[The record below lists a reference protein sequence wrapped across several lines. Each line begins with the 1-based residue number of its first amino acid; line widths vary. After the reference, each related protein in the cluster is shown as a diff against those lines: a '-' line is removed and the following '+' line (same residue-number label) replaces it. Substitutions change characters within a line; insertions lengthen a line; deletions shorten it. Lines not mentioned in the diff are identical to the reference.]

1 MASPPTSPPAA
12 KRQRLENS
20 LEGVIAPSSPSIS
33 NKDQN
38 QVNGHANGT
47 SSSAPV
53 ASSAPSLPVASTSNA
68 NANAREDS
76 DDGED
81 EEEQGIIKGE
91 AEDEGHR
98 DMYLDTISRQNLDFD
113 FERLCS
119 KSLSNINVYA
129 CLVCGKYFQGRGRG
143 SWAYRHAV
151 GDNHRVWL
159 NLSTEKF
166 YVLPEGYLVSDP
178 SLNDIIHVLNPRY
191 TNKDI
196 QKLSSGSQIAYTLN
210 NQSYRPGYIGIN
222 NIKSNDYLNVIIQL
236 LLHIPP
242 IRNFFLDPSTPEL
255 RLENKPTE
263 LVRRLSTLTKR
274 LWNNHLFKS
283 QISPHEFL
291 QEVNKRSNGKFK
303 TTEPGDPVEFLSWL
317 INTLHRDLGGN
328 KKSNSSIIYKSFQGK
343 VQIQTQQVIIHK
355 EYSRPVFD
363 IGRDIQTISS
373 PFLFLALDLPATP
386 LFTDV
391 NEKKIIPQVPLSTI
405 LAKFDGKTTQ
415 EFGPT
420 LKRHHLTKLP
430 PYLILHIKRFTKNN
444 FVSERNPTIVNFPL
458 RGVDVTDYVDP
469 KPTDPMHT
477 QYDLLSNVTLDTTKA
492 STETSGTGPGITS
505 KKKKAGDASDENS
518 LTWKIHV
525 RAGNKHSTSLMVDEE
540 GKERQEQGEK
550 WYEMQDLRVENVTP
564 EIVFLGETVIQVW
577 ERRDLSDN

>member
-1 MASPPTSPPAA
+1 MSSLPTSPPAA
-12 KRQRLENS
+12 KRQRLEDS
-20 LEGVIAPSSPSIS
+20 SVAGAAPSSPSTFT
-33 NKDQN
+33 Q
-38 QVNGHANGT
+38 QVNGHTNGD
-47 SSSAPV
+47 SSAPAVTSAPTLPV
-53 ASSAPSLPVASTSNA
+53 ASSSAVVQP
-68 NANAREDS
+68 DS
-76 DDGED
+76 SDD
-81 EEEQGIIKGE
+81 EEEEEQIKHE
-91 AEDEGHR
+91 EEDDGTHR

-151 GDNHRVWL
+151 GENHRVWL

-178 SLNDIIHVLNPRY
+178 SLNDIINVLNPRY
-191 TNKDI
+191 TTKDLI
-196 QKLSSGSQIAYTLN
+196 KLSKNQQSSSYTLN
-210 NQSYRPGYIGIN
+210 NQIYRPGYIGIN
-222 NIKSNDYLNVIIQL
+222 NIKKNDYLNVVLQL

-242 IRNFFLDPSTPEL
+242 IRNFFLDPNTPEL
-255 RLENKPTE
+255 KEDKKPTE
-263 LVRRLSTLTKR
+263 LVLRLSTLTKR
-274 LWNNHLFKS
+274 LWNSKLFKS

-291 QEVNKRSNGKFK
+291 QEVNKRSQGKFK
-303 TTEPGDPVEFLSWL
+303 MTEQGDPVEFLSWL
-317 INTLHRDLGGN
+317 INTLHRDLGGT
-328 KKSNSSIIYKSFQGK
+328 KKSNSSIIYKTFQGK

-363 IGRDIQTISS
+363 IGRDMQTISS

-420 LKRHHLTKLP
+420 LKRHHLTMLP

-458 RGVDVTDYVDP
+458 KGVDVSEYVDP

-492 STETSGTGPGITS
+492 STETSGTGPGITA
-505 KKKKAGDASDENS
+505 KKKKANDSSEENA

-525 RAGNKHSTSLMVDEE
+525 RAGQHNASNNNTVRKQDDDQDV
-540 GKERQEQGEK
+540 KENQGEK
-550 WYEMQDLRVENVTP
+550 WIELQDLRVENVTP

-577 ERRDLSDN
+577 ERRDLSNA